1 MRENLE
7 RVKILSSRARMIET
21 CTESSFQPLLQLYL
35 LLPNLMCHNYG
46 NLMEESISAFFSNV
60 PKMQFWAILTSC
72 LGLSWSVNVYQALKK
87 RGALDFGANPIGRLL
102 LLDYCVCQ
110 VTSRL
115 FAFVLFA
122 YCFGDG
128 NFYPMIVFVTCH
140 IAVMAIIHWAT
151 TDQFHRIDLYTD
163 LDSPR
168 EMSNLQY
175 GFQVYYQSLLNG
187 ISNIYIYNNILVH
200 ANEDEEGETGRQLT
214 KRKMTKKHQKGK
226 FSLKKWKQL
235 IVDLIFSL
243 ENLVMITCSAVFIDG
258 IPAILLVSVAGLY
271 YFRYFNLKCSPL
283 QVSTSGDSS

>member
-1 MRENLE
+1 
-7 RVKILSSRARMIET
+7 MIET

-102 LLDYCVCQ
+102 LLDYCICQ

-200 ANEDEEGETGRQLT
+200 ADEDEEGETGRQLT
-214 KRKMTKKHQKGK
+214 KRRMTKKHDKGK
-226 FSLKKWKQL
+226 FSLKIKKWKQL
-235 IVDLIFSL
+235 IVDVIFSL